1 MQNPS
6 RLYLIAV
13 FLLGSALVALA
24 PTFDA
29 RADEDEVGSIVG
41 AWIGTLSVNNSSI
54 VITTLVSFG
63 VGGTAA
69 GTNGDP
75 HNCQNPFVPPVLTVE
90 ASDYYGTW
98 APLTGSNQIAL
109 TLKRLLFACPS
120 TPATIYGPSFP
131 GENIGLDSIQAVGTV
146 RHSKNGDTLTGP
158 VTFQLTNLSDQ
169 VVFAGSG
176 AASFNR
182 ITIEPL
188 VTP

>member
-1 MQNPS
+1 M
-6 RLYLIAV
+6 
-13 FLLGSALVALA
+13 GSALLALA
-24 PTFDA
+24 LTSDA
-29 RADEDEVGSIVG
+29 RADEDQGGSIVG
-41 AWIGTLSVNNSSI
+41 TWIGTLSVNDSSI

-90 ASDYYGTW
+90 ASDYYGSW
-98 APLTGSNQIAL
+98 APIIGSNQIAL
-109 TLKRLLFACPS
+109 MLKRLLFACPS
-120 TPATIYGPSFP
+120 TPATIYGASFP

-158 VTFQLTNLSDQ
+158 VTFQLTNLFDQ

-176 AASFNR
+176 TASFNR
-182 ITIEPL
+182 VSIEPM

>member
-1 MQNPS
+1 MQRPS
-6 RLYLIAV
+6 RLYPIAV
-13 FLLGSALVALA
+13 ILICSALLALA
-24 PTFDA
+24 PTSDA
-29 RADEDEVGSIVG
+29 RADEDQVGRIVG
-41 AWIGTLSVNNSSI
+41 TWIGALSVNNSSL

-63 VGGTAA
+63 AGGTAA

-98 APLTGSNQIAL
+98 APITGSNQIAL
-109 TLKRLLFACPS
+109 TLKRLLFACS
-120 TPATIYGPSFP
+120 TTPAAIYGSSFP

-176 AASFNR
+176 TASFNR
-182 ITIEPL
+182 VTIEPL